1 MELNILND
9 LDEEPIIIPELD
21 VILILL
27 LYIYK
32 YIYYFFLINQY
43 LNYMKYSLIK
53 NISRLKDT
61 RKEDM
66 K

>member
-32 YIYYFFLINQY
+32 YIYYFFLIN
-43 LNYMKYSLIK
+43 KYIK
-53 NISRLKDT
+53 
-61 RKEDM
+61 
-66 K
+66 